1 MYRPRGRYRYAYG
14 IVSPCDVDAF
24 YISENVSQN
33 WRAAAAM
40 AVSVPPT
47 FPGFLDSIKGNA
59 NTGAG
64 AHLFDIAFILGV
76 SIHLRKDLTHA
87 LT

>member
-14 IVSPCDVDAF
+14 IVSTCDVDAF

-40 AVSVPPT
+40 VVSVPPT
-47 FPGFLDSIKGNA
+47 FPGFLDSIKGNS

-76 SIHLRKDLTHA
+76 SIHLLKDLTYA